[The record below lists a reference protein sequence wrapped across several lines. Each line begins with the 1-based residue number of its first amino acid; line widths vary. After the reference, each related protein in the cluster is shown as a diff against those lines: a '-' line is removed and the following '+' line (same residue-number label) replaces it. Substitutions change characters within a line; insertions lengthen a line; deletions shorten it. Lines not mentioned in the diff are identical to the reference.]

1 MAIYND
7 DALNAIKDYSKIEDY
22 RDLCNEELT
31 FILEE
36 RKYMNSS
43 NA

>member
-1 MAIYND
+1 MFPD
-7 DALNAIKDYSKIEDY
+7 DALNIIKDYSKIDDY
-22 RDLCNEELT
+22 KDLCNEELT